1 MGRKNKREKRG
12 AVQGGRRKDSRRSKP
27 KPCQL
32 CAGAVADW
40 KDTST
45 LRKYMSDKGKIR
57 GRSATGLCPSD
68 QRKLATAVKNAREM
82 ALLPYVSNGR

>member
-1 MGRKNKREKRG
+1 MGRKNKREKSRG
-12 AVQGGRRKDSRRSKP
+12 VQGGRRKDSRRSKP

-57 GRSATGLCPSD
+57 GRSATGLCPSH
-68 QRKLATAVKNAREM
+68 QRRVATAVKNAREM
-82 ALLPYVSNGR
+82 ALLPYVGNGR

>member
-1 MGRKNKREKRG
+1 MGRKNKREKSRG
-12 AVQGGRRKDSRRSKP
+12 VQGGRRKDSRRSKP

-45 LRKYMSDKGKIR
+45 LRKYISDRGKIR
-57 GRSATGLCPSD
+57 NRSATGLCPSD

-82 ALLPYVSNGR
+82 ALLPYVGNGR

>member
-1 MGRKNKREKRG
+1 MGRKNKREKSRG
-12 AVQGGRRKDSRRSKP
+12 VQGGRRKDSRRSKP

-82 ALLPYVSNGR
+82 ALLPYVGNGR

>member
-1 MGRKNKREKRG
+1 MGRKNKRERKVDR
-12 AVQGGRRKDSRRSKP
+12 GGRRKDSRRDKP

-45 LRKYMSDKGKIR
+45 LRKYMSDKGRIR

-82 ALLPYVSNGR
+82 ALLPYVSDGR

>member
-1 MGRKNKREKRG
+1 MPRKNKREQRS
-12 AVQGGRRKDSRRSKP
+12 AVRGGRRKDFRRDKP

-45 LRKYMSDKGKIR
+45 LRRYMSDKGRIR
-57 GRSATGLCPSD
+57 GRSATGLCPRD

-82 ALLPYVSNGR
+82 ALLPYVGNGR

>member
-1 MGRKNKREKRG
+1 MPRKNKREQRG
-12 AVQGGRRKDSRRSKP
+12 ADRGGRRQDSRRGKP

-57 GRSATGLCPSD
+57 GRRVTGLCPRD
-68 QRKLATAVKNAREM
+68 QRKLATAVKNSREM
-82 ALLPYVSNGR
+82 ALLPYVGNGR